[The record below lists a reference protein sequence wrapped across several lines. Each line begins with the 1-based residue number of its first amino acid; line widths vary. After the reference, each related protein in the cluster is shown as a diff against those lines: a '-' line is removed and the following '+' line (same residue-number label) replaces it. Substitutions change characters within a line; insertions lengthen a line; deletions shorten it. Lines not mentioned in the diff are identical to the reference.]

1 MKNAGKV
8 SKLKDLDQKKLKEKK
23 MTWRNLAMQRD
34 YTTSK
39 QTHTHPIINS
49 LRKERMLHK

>member
-39 QTHTHPIINS
+39 QTHTPPIINS